1 MTMIV
6 IVVRSKQNMAQKKLL
21 VLGMDCTESEE
32 KGFMVFEV
40 LVMEVFGE
48 IVVVL
53 WWLEVVMEVRD
64 EDWRLL
70 GWWKWWLKVVME
82 VVMVERECCYGGER
96 GC

>member
-1 MTMIV
+1 LNVCVKMDALVMTTIV

-21 VLGMDCTESEE
+21 VLGMDCTESEK

-70 GWWKWWLKVVME
+70 GWRRVVVE
-82 VVMVERECCYGGER
+82 VGYGG
-96 GC
+96 